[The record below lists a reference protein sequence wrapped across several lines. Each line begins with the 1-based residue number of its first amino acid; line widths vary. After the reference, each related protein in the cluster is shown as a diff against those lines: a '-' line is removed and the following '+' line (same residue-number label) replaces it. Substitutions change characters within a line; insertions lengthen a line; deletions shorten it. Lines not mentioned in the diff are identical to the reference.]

1 MTKLHDEIE
10 NAIKKLI
17 KDYSTYFT
25 INPSQLRDYIV
36 EYLGKYLTIPL
47 ELVDEIWGMKVYKSD
62 NTHHTQLTDQKLI
75 DKIMS
80 IIRENLWQDY
90 NIDLWDCIKSEL
102 GVYLTQ
108 PTDEGIEKEEP
119 TEKLLAATAPINGDM
134 WCEIYGYIKDG
145 IVNVTRTKYIHPDD
159 EVKPPTKDTIEKI
172 WDFKD
177 LYSFPNNPRVGQ
189 TCAGYIWNGE
199 HRLEQGFDYM
209 KFECLRTKYNELVD
223 TVNHQQE
230 QIQQLLS
237 GK

>member
-75 DKIMS
+75 DKIIS

-119 TEKLLAATAPINGDM
+119 KDNEPLPEKEIDDKTKLGIYDTTQNIMQDIRTYVYEYDEVQKMRLLALLDKHLLKFGGQEQSTP
-134 WCEIYGYIKDG
+134 K
-145 IVNVTRTKYIHPDD
+145 
-159 EVKPPTKDTIEKI
+159 IEE
-172 WDFKD
+172 
-177 LYSFPNNPRVGQ
+177 S
-189 TCAGYIWNGE
+189 
-199 HRLEQGFDYM
+199 LES
-209 KFECLRTKYNELVD
+209 KFEALSKLVWGLVVLVD
-223 TVNHQQE
+223 EH
-230 QIQQLLS
+230 LDYHKKYKL
-237 GK
+237 

>member
-1 MTKLHDEIE
+1 M
-10 NAIKKLI
+10 IK
-17 KDYSTYFT
+17 
-25 INPSQLRDYIV
+25 LRD
-36 EYLGKYLTIPL
+36 E
-47 ELVDEIWGMKVYKSD
+47 
-62 NTHHTQLTDQKLI
+62 KLI
-75 DKIMS
+75 DKIIS

-172 WDFKD
+172 EKLWWITNWKTTI
-177 LYSFPNNPRVGQ
+177 LTGIESK
-189 TCAGYIWNGE
+189 I
-199 HRLEQGFDYM
+199 
-209 KFECLRTKYNELVD
+209 NELIEDRQKLWD